1 MENRYRLILSN
12 RDFYQEIELTSAME
26 EVRIGTDVD
35 CDVRLRRELFFEPVS
50 LTLRR
55 DGETWSVF
63 CADNFYLNT
72 GDVRKLM
79 ARKLTHGDSFSLCY
93 QNSGNEA
100 FRAEFSIDFENV
112 GRKYERVIDIS
123 SSAAVLIG
131 AEQNNHIVLT
141 GPYVQNDSLILRQRG
156 GVLFPEIR
164 STTYGVFHNGKRM
177 KDEAICDRDFFSLS
191 DYSFY
196 YRGGR
201 LWTEIRGDMQ
211 ICGLPCF

>member
-112 GRKYERVIDIS
+112 GRKYERAIDIS

-131 AEQNNHIVLT
+131 AEQNNQIVLT

-164 STTYGVFHNGKRM
+164 STTYGVFTT
-177 KDEAICDRDFFSLS
+177 ASA
-191 DYSFY
+191 
-196 YRGGR
+196 
-201 LWTEIRGDMQ
+201 
-211 ICGLPCF
+211 